1 MSNTTKL
8 SSVRALPADN
18 TLSSSFKQK
27 DSTVQD
33 ARTLTV
39 IKQGAHWLIQS
50 RDLLQSQNL
59 VLVEHDGAIY
69 RLQTTR
75 LGKLILT
82 K

>member
-1 MSNTTKL
+1 MILGKCADKHTFAFLAPVAAPSVTSGSSL
-8 SSVRALPADN
+8 SA
-18 TLSSSFKQK
+18 
-27 DSTVQD
+27 
-33 ARTLTV
+33 
-39 IKQGAHWLIQS
+39 IKHGAHWLIQS

-75 LGKLILT
+75 LGQLILT